1 MPKLIL
7 QFEDRVLREYGVG
20 ASVTIGRLPDNIVV
34 IDNPTVSSHH
44 ARLFKDGDR
53 FVIEDLASTN
63 GTYVNERLVAR
74 HTLHDGDVVLVGKH
88 KLRFDEQGTA
98 VAEEALPA
106 LSGLQD
112 TIYLDTEKHRALLAK
127 LNQPRGPTESRVAPP
142 PVVRAAAANA
152 GRVGVLRVL
161 AGQAERTEYDL
172 SARTSLI
179 GKSEEALVRLHGWF
193 QPKVAVAIA
202 RNSDGYVATVMG
214 GKTLINS
221 RHWSGRHHL
230 KDGDTLEV
238 SGLLMVFALKPA
250 ETSPR
255 TSPA

>member
-20 ASVTIGRLPDNIVV
+20 PSVTIGRLPDNVVV

-44 ARLFKDGDR
+44 ARLFKDGEE

-74 HTLHDGDVVLVGKH
+74 HTMHDGDVVLVGKH
-88 KLRFDEQGTA
+88 KLVFDERGTA

-127 LNQPRGPTESRVAPP
+127 LSHSRGQTENAAEPP
-142 PVVRAAAANA
+142 AAVRAAAAAN
-152 GRVGVLRVL
+152 RVGVLRVL
-161 AGQAERTEYDL
+161 AGNAERMEYDL

-179 GKSEEALVRLHGWF
+179 GKTDEALVRLRGWF

-202 RNSDGYVATVMG
+202 RNSDGYVATVVG

-221 RHWSGRHHL
+221 RPRSGRHHL

-238 SGLLMVFALKPA
+238 SGLLLVFALKPA
-250 ETSPR
+250 DAASGTSP
-255 TSPA
+255 S

>member
-7 QFEDRVLREYGVG
+7 KFEDRVLREYGVG
-20 ASVTIGRLPDNIVV
+20 ASVTIGRLPDNVVV

-44 ARLFKDGDR
+44 ARLFKDDER
-53 FVIEDLASTN
+53 FVIEDLSSTN

-88 KLRFDEQGTA
+88 KLVFDERGTA
-98 VAEEALPA
+98 SAEEGMPA

-127 LNQPRGPTESRVAPP
+127 LNQPKGPIERRVQPP
-142 PVVRAAAANA
+142 PVVRAATANA

-172 SARTSLI
+172 DARTSLI

-193 QPKVAVAIA
+193 QPKVAIAIA
-202 RNSDGYVATVMG
+202 RNHDGYVATIMG

-221 RHWSGRHHL
+221 RHWTGRHHL

-238 SGLLMVFALKPA
+238 SGLLMVFALKPVDPRA
-250 ETSPR
+250 GPSP
-255 TSPA
+255 S

>member
-7 QFEDRVLREYGVG
+7 QFEDRMLREYGVG

-44 ARLFKDGDR
+44 ARLFRDGDR

-74 HTLHDGDVVLVGKH
+74 HTLQDGDVVLVGKH
-88 KLRFDEQGTA
+88 KLVFDEHGTA
-98 VAEEALPA
+98 VAEEAMPA

-112 TIYLDTEKHRALLAK
+112 TIYLDTEKHRALLAR
-127 LNQPRGPTESRVAPP
+127 LNQSREKTAAGVTP
-142 PVVRAAAANA
+142 PVAARAAAAV
-152 GRVGVLRVL
+152 GRIGVLRVL
-161 AGQAERTEYDL
+161 AGHSERTEYDL
-172 SARTSLI
+172 DARTSLI
-179 GKSEEALVRLHGWF
+179 GKSEEALVRLRGWF

-202 RNSDGYVATVMG
+202 RNSDGYVATIMG

-221 RHWSGRHHL
+221 RRRSGRHHL

-238 SGLLMVFALKPA
+238 SGLLMVFAFKAAPTA
-250 ETSPR
+250 GT
-255 TSPA
+255 TAA